1 MGAITISSGHWYVKN
16 SGASDILNEVT
27 EARKVVNR
35 VVEILKASKITV
47 NKVEDNSSRNQNE
60 NLGYLVSQ
68 HNKSKRDI
76 DVSVHFNASA
86 GTQDR
91 GIGTE
96 VLYVSPKG
104 KTMAQQ
110 ISTSIA
116 NAGGFKNRGHK
127 HRDNLSFLLKTH
139 KPSILLEVCFVNS
152 REDAQLY
159 NSNFEKIC
167 QAIAKDL
174 ASFVGEKLVVET
186 VKPKPMETKPEPH
199 RVKSGTYSTIEQVE
213 SAKADVAKNKIASEK
228 YISVLEAN
236 GKYYFQTGSYPDK
249 ASAEKA
255 LEKMKDLKIL
265 SNGHI
270 IKA

>member
-1 MGAITISSGHWYVKN
+1 MGAITISAGHWYVKN

-35 VVEILKASKITV
+35 VVEILKTSKITV
-47 NKVEDNSSRNQNE
+47 NKVEDNTSKNKNE

-68 HNKSKRDI
+68 HNGTKRDI
-76 DVSVHFNASA
+76 DVSIHFNASA

-104 KTMAQQ
+104 KIMAQQ
-110 ISTSIA
+110 MSASIA
-116 NAGGFKNRGHK
+116 NAGGFKNRGDK

-139 KPSILLEVCFVNS
+139 KPSILIEVCFVNS

-174 ASFVGEKLVVET
+174 ASFIGEQLIVET
-186 VKPKPMETKPEPH
+186 AKPKPVETNLEPH
-199 RVKSGTYSTIEQVE
+199 RVKSGTYSSLERAEKGVKQVV
-213 SAKADVAKNKIASEK
+213 DNKIAGAKS
-228 YISVLEAN
+228 IRILEN
-236 GKYYFQTGSYPDK
+236 EFGFYFQTGTYNSK
-249 ASAEKA
+249 ADANDA
-255 LEKMKDLKIL
+255 LNKMKNLKIL
-265 SNGHI
+265 TNGHI
-270 IKA
+270 IEA